1 MLNYISLVNYEEPLA
16 ISDGTKSVSNN
27 DRSSPLHG
35 SVEGLLH
42 DFLTLLIEGTRG
54 LVEDQDLGVLDQG
67 SGDGDALLLATGKL
81 GSFETALF
89 VETFVKLEASTL
101 PLALG
106 KILKS
111 HQVDVLDSFMRLGSG
126 PFDNIRVIWLFFCKL
141 DLIHSLCQTL
151 DVKVMIILKVLENNI
166 FVRLAKLCLAEVV
179 FKFWQFN
186 RQVFKSHD
194 NVVPSGSFY

>member
-1 MLNYISLVNYEEPLA
+1 MNDEEPFA

-126 PFDNIRVIWLFFCKL
+126 PFDNIRVIWLFFC
-141 DLIHSLCQTL
+141 
-151 DVKVMIILKVLENNI
+151 
-166 FVRLAKLCLAEVV
+166 
-179 FKFWQFN
+179 
-186 RQVFKSHD
+186 
-194 NVVPSGSFY
+194 